1 MAKANIITGLDIG
14 SSNIKVLLA
23 GQEQNQKP
31 EVVFQNRESS
41 VGIRRGVVVGIQELT
56 NTLINIFSQV
66 KEETGFNI
74 NSVFVNV
81 DGSHIFSLPSRGT
94 IAVSRADQKISE
106 EDISRVLQAAQTIS
120 LPLNKE
126 IFDASPRE
134 FIIDGERGIKE
145 VLGLQGVRLE
155 AEVLVLGGFS
165 PYLKNL
171 SQAVSNS
178 NLQLSDIVPSPIAAA
193 RAVLTPRQKELGVA
207 VVDIGAGTTG
217 LAVFEEG
224 DLIHLAILPMGSGN
238 ITNDIATGLKLDV
251 DVAERVKVEFGS
263 ALVKREKKAGSRIK
277 EKIKLTEEEE
287 PLVFSR
293 KALNRI
299 IEIRI
304 GEIFEEVQKELK
316 KISKEKLLPAGI
328 ILTGGGAKTPQIV
341 ELAKREFKLPCKIGK
356 PRGFLG
362 LENDPAWAT
371 ACGLVLGGID
381 DLTEER
387 STGLG
392 EFGRGIGSKIKK
404 IFKTFLP

>member
-1 MAKANIITGLDIG
+1 MAKANVITGLDIG

-23 GQEQNQKP
+23 VQEQDQ
-31 EVVFQNRESS
+31 ELQVIFQTKENS
-41 VGIRRGVVVGIQELT
+41 VGIRRGVVVGVQELT
-56 NTLINIFSQV
+56 NILINIFSQI
-66 KEETGFNI
+66 KEETGFKTD
-74 NSVFVNV
+74 SVFVNV

-106 EDISRVLQAAQTIS
+106 EDIGRVLQAAQTIS
-120 LPLNKE
+120 LPSNKE

-134 FIIDGERGIKE
+134 YIIDGERGIKE
-145 VLGLQGVRLE
+145 ASGLQGVRLE

-171 SQAVSNS
+171 EQAVLNS
-178 NLQLSDIVPSPIAAA
+178 NLQVAGIIPSPIAAA
-193 RAVLTPRQKELGVA
+193 RAVLTPRQKELGAA

-224 DLIHLAILPMGSGN
+224 DLIHLAVLPMGSGN

-263 ALVKREKKAGSRIK
+263 ALTKREKKAGFRIK

-299 IEIRI
+299 IEIRMC
-304 GEIFEEVQKELK
+304 EIFEEVQKELK
-316 KISKEKLLPAGI
+316 KISKEKLLPGGI
-328 ILTGGGAKTPQIV
+328 VLTGGGVKLPQIV

-356 PRGFLG
+356 PRKFLD

-371 ACGLVLGGID
+371 ACGLVLGGMD
-381 DLTEER
+381 DLEGEEAPV
-387 STGLG
+387 LG
-392 EFGRGIGSKIKK
+392 GFSSKVKK
-404 IFKTFLP
+404 LFKTFLP